1 MQANINNLS
10 NKPDLPVIPFASQA
24 LWEQWLDQN
33 HAASKGIWLQMFKK
47 DSGIASVNY
56 AQALDVALC
65 YGWIDG
71 QLKSID
77 GLSYMQR
84 FTPRRKRSIWSKRNI
99 EHISRL
105 SNEGRMKPAGI
116 KEAEAAKADGRWEVA
131 YDGQGTM
138 NLPADFLESLIKQK
152 EAFIFYESLNK
163 ANKYAIAWRIQTAKR
178 AETREKRMKEILE
191 MLARQE
197 KFHQ

>member
-1 MQANINNLS
+1 MEADMNNKS
-10 NKPDLPVIPFASQA
+10 SKPELPVIPFASQA

-33 HAASKGIWLQMFKK
+33 HSISNGIWLQMFKK

-84 FTPRRKRSIWSKRNI
+84 FTPRRPRSIWSKRNI
-99 EHISRL
+99 EHIARL
-105 SNEGRMKPAGI
+105 SKEGRMKPAGI
-116 KEAEAAKADGRWEVA
+116 KQAEVAEAF
-131 YDGQGTM
+131 T
-138 NLPADFLESLIKQK
+138 
-152 EAFIFYESLNK
+152 FYQSLNK

-178 AETREKRMKEILE
+178 PETRKKRMKEFLE
-191 MLARQE
+191 MLAGKE
-197 KFHQ
+197 KFHM

>member
-33 HAASKGIWLQMFKK
+33 HAVSKGIWLQMFKK

-99 EHISRL
+99 EHIARL
-105 SNEGRMKPAGI
+105 ITEGRMKPAGI